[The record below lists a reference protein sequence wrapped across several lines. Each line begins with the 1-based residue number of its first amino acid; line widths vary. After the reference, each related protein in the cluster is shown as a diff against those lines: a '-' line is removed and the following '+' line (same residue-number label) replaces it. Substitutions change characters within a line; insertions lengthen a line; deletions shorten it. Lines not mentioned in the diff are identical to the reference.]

1 MRKRN
6 ACHDEYR
13 WTIANSLDQW
23 HSEGGVEMAS
33 LPIRIHAEGRRL
45 AKKKK
50 FSKRWRKAKAV
61 ITKLHTKVANI
72 RKHFVHQASHDIS
85 KNHVVVVIEDLQV
98 KNMSQSATKKV
109 AQKSGLNRSILD
121 ASPFEL
127 RRQLEY
133 KTQWRGGLLV
143 AVAPQN
149 TSRKCPNC
157 GQVSAANRKSQAKFV
172 GVECGF
178 SAPADL
184 VGAIHIREAGLAL
197 LACSSSSGDVSPSCQ
212 EPTEGIPA

>member
-1 MRKRN
+1 
-6 ACHDEYR
+6 
-13 WTIANSLDQW
+13 
-23 HSEGGVEMAS
+23 
-33 LPIRIHAEGRRL
+33 L

-50 FSKRWRKAKAV
+50 FSKRWRKAKAG
-61 ITKLHTKVANI
+61 ITKLHTKVANV
-72 RKHFVHQASHDIS
+72 RKDFVHRASHDIS

-98 KNMSQSATKKV
+98 KNMSKSATKKV

-149 TSRKCPNC
+149 TSRKCPDC
-157 GQVSAANRKSQAKFV
+157 GHISAENRKSQAKFV
-172 GVECGF
+172 CVECGF

-184 VGAIHIREAGLAL
+184 VGAINIREAGLAL
-197 LACSSSSGDVSPSCQ
+197 LACSSSSGDVKPVVSGTHRRHPRLAG
-212 EPTEGIPA
+212 EPVGIPSL

>member
-1 MRKRN
+1 M
-6 ACHDEYR
+6 
-13 WTIANSLDQW
+13 SVVGLDWGIVKLATLSTGKDVDQCQPLK
-23 HSEGGVEMAS
+23 SF
-33 LPIRIHAEGRRL
+33 LPKLAKLQRRL
-45 AKKKK
+45 AKRKK
-50 FSKRWRKAKAV
+50 FSKNWRKAKAG